1 MSFSNI
7 YKTPK
12 KVLLSVLFLLAI
24 LFKNYWILRTFGFN
38 DEPYYYIQNLE
49 LYKINLYNI
58 SYYPTFSHILFKLCN
73 SLFLI
78 RWIIILIDL
87 FSLFVMV
94 YFVSKYFNLK
104 WDNIFLLFVSLM
116 IIDWFRNASVVIT
129 PNYIT
134 INKICFQFTIG
145 FFFAS
150 IRNKSYLWLI
160 GILLTIMILIQPPL
174 LFTFFIVMTMF
185 FFYNK
190 TNISHV
196 LFLLVS
202 SSLTIMIFI
211 YLFKNQTIYEFLN
224 EIKRTIDF
232 TKTNNSPY
240 SQGGIVHFLLIN
252 IGISVVS
259 ILQMLIVLIT
269 FGLVGYFQKRYFK
282 KNLIFFSKC
291 VILIIFII
299 TYLDKDETGTKF
311 YFLSLIPL
319 LALNFNLFS
328 KGFERIKFFDIN
340 ALIAVILLLLP
351 TLMTIG
357 NAISIEGR
365 GAEFLMPF
373 ILFSL
378 AYSIKSDCFEIQW
391 VILFVILFLLKSFF
405 IYRNQSI
412 SWYGHGPKKCST
424 NFTKKIKN
432 ISFSTKIENEM
443 FLDIKRLDSFTI
455 DGFTSI
461 YNNPDAFGLILLS
474 GGKLLFNTYEIYP
487 NHFYKNQFHLI
498 PKLDKLSQLIYIRIN
513 KNDLQTYQT
522 DMFVRSNFSFVD
534 SIKIMGNRKGTVYKL
549 NYQYGKR

>member
-1 MSFSNI
+1 MSFSNT
-7 YKTPK
+7 YKTQK

-58 SYYPTFSHILFKLCN
+58 SYYPTFSHILFKLFN

-174 LFTFFIVMTMF
+174 LFTFFIVMTIF

-202 SSLTIMIFI
+202 SSLTIIIFI

-232 TKTNNSPY
+232 TKTNKSPY
-240 SQGGIVHFLLIN
+240 SQGGMVHFLLIN
-252 IGISVVS
+252 IGISAVS

-269 FGLVGYFQKRYFK
+269 LGLVGYFQKRYFK
-282 KNLIFFSKC
+282 K
-291 VILIIFII
+291 
-299 TYLDKDETGTKF
+299 
-311 YFLSLIPL
+311 
-319 LALNFNLFS
+319 
-328 KGFERIKFFDIN
+328 
-340 ALIAVILLLLP
+340 
-351 TLMTIG
+351 
-357 NAISIEGR
+357 
-365 GAEFLMPF
+365 
-373 ILFSL
+373 
-378 AYSIKSDCFEIQW
+378 KSD
-391 VILFVILFLLKSFF
+391 FF
-405 IYRNQSI
+405 FQV
-412 SWYGHGPKKCST
+412 C
-424 NFTKKIKN
+424 N
-432 ISFSTKIENEM
+432 I
-443 FLDIKRLDSFTI
+443 D
-455 DGFTSI
+455 
-461 YNNPDAFGLILLS
+461 Y
-474 GGKLLFNTYEIYP
+474 FNY
-487 NHFYKNQFHLI
+487 
-498 PKLDKLSQLIYIRIN
+498 YI
-513 KNDLQTYQT
+513 
-522 DMFVRSNFSFVD
+522 F
-534 SIKIMGNRKGTVYKL
+534 
-549 NYQYGKR
+549 